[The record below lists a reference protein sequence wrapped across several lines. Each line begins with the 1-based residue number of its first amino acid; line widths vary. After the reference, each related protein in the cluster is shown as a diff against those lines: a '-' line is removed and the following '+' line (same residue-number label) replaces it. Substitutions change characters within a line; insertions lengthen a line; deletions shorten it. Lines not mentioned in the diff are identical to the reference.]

1 MMQWITYF
9 AAWFQIIITLSI
21 TIVGFVTY
29 RQPHYH
35 NTRTLLALAA
45 LTFLTLTELLL
56 VLAQAYWISP
66 TRPLSPALLSALFG
80 CVLLIYVSEFLF
92 RKVQGRRWN
101 IARVCVA
108 LFYIAFL
115 VIAVIGYIYNL

>member
-1 MMQWITYF
+1 MMQWITSF

-21 TIVGFVTY
+21 TIVGVVTY

-56 VLAQAYWISP
+56 ALTQAHWIIP
-66 TRPLSPALLSALFG
+66 TRPLSPAKKLLPRRRK
-80 CVLLIYVSEFLF
+80 SEAERCILGSYYHSER
-92 RKVQGRRWN
+92 RKH
-101 IARVCVA
+101 
-108 LFYIAFL
+108 
-115 VIAVIGYIYNL
+115 

>member
-1 MMQWITYF
+1 MTQWITSF

-29 RQPHYH
+29 RQPHCY
-35 NTRTLLALAA
+35 NIRTLLALVA
-45 LTFLTLTELLL
+45 LTFLSLTELLL
-56 VLAQAYWISP
+56 VFAQAYWIIP

-92 RKVQGRRWN
+92 RRVQGRGWS
-101 IARVCVA
+101 IARVCIA
-108 LFYIAFL
+108 LFYIAFI